1 MLVTVPILATAD
13 APLQAVLLVQ
23 VPAPQ
28 PRAVLLGPQFQV
40 LQTAVILTAV
50 TVLAAVCSE
59 LQVPV
64 AVVIVAAVATV
75 ADTLAVAASAVAAL
89 APLAEA
95 VAVAVEADVDNS
107 VLPWDFKDKNRLC
120 NFF

>member
-40 LQTAVILTAV
+40 LQTAVLLTAV
-50 TVLAAVCSE
+50 TVLTAVCLELQAAVA
-59 LQVPV
+59 
-64 AVVIVAAVATV
+64 AVVIVVAVVATV
-75 ADTLAVAASAVAAL
+75 ALVLVVVTAVVAAL
-89 APLAEA
+89 APLVEA
-95 VAVAVEADVDNS
+95 VAVAAEADADNS
-107 VLPWDFKDKNRLC
+107 VL
-120 NFF
+120 